1 MWMHTDNYFIY
12 VNYGIND
19 TKRKQICK
27 IIEMK
32 TVMWNEIIAKV
43 KMVVIQY
50 ILFNMF
56 KNSSTQLGTCH
67 MEQVVDS
74 T

>member
-1 MWMHTDNYFIY
+1 MHTDNYIIY

-27 IIEMK
+27 IIEIN

-50 ILFNMF
+50 FFFNMF
-56 KNSSTQLGTCH
+56 KNSFTQLGTCH
-67 MEQVVDS
+67 MEQVIDP